1 MAKFNLKEHIAKNKA
16 TFFGSLTEGQF
27 SWMTQDTGQQ
37 IGSQDENTIPVYMFD
52 NKGKYWFEREYEGY
66 GVFGG
71 KDYYEL
77 LDQMNGGSGD
87 RSKGIDLAFD
97 KSKEGETLFPALVV
111 GPSNFNYKTHDFT
124 QEAKHD
130 PNQSWYDASYEEED
144 EDEDYGGFGDM
155 DKEEDYDYSD
165 EEELDEGFQGQFYAP
180 EYLEQKYG
188 KEMASKITA
197 EIDEMDANSYDRF
210 TEFTSAEEVE
220 DYISDIKDMMDLNE
234 GEAAY
239 EYEKGKS
246 AGEAIEKKK
255 MKVSELKAK
264 IKEMVIAEIDI
275 DVDNETSEYD
285 FLKEIEEMLNEDEGL
300 TPLQDYVYQ
309 YEIEISGE
317 DRAQEFLDD
326 IKQLNTPQDVYDYY
340 AYGRGWKGSDLNN
353 IFRQVKRKFASSNTA
368 DGLTPLQKQAY
379 SYAKERF
386 GFEDAKNSLDQIK
399 TLTTREEFSDWVQK
413 KIEAE
418 KSLSEA
424 EDEEVDAEVTDAE
437 AAADA
442 GAEEEVDTTV
452 DVTTSEVDP
461 NVKSVQDALTQAQA
475 AAQQLGDKKLM
486 DQIGNTITFFTRAHV
501 VEKPK
506 GAVAENI
513 NEMAGKTLEITKP
526 EDLKKVEGSQIFK
539 YDVFDREESE
549 KYKVYILAD
558 DKSQAEKIAKEKF
571 PKQFPP
577 YTLDTGY
584 PQKSNAAD
592 NLWIGK
598 EKNSFWYGVEK
609 TGTTTE
615 NMKEG
620 YFGANNEVEE
630 LIDTLGYETMDEFFS
645 DNPGVITAILDW
657 AAGVPE
663 FRKKMIANGLLE
675 AKKENMNE
683 SMFPML
689 KKILK

>member
-1 MAKFNLKEHIAKNKA
+1 MTKFNLKEHIAKNKA
-16 TFFGSLTEGQF
+16 TFFSSLTEGQF

-37 IGSQDENTIPVYMFD
+37 IGSQDANKIPVYMFD
-52 NKGKYWFEREYEGY
+52 NKGKYWFERDYEGY

-77 LDQMNGGSGD
+77 LDQMNGGSGN

-97 KSKEGETLFPALVV
+97 KSKEGGTLFPALVV

-124 QEAKHD
+124 KEAEHD
-130 PNQSWYDASYEEED
+130 PNQSWYDASYEDED

-155 DKEEDYDYSD
+155 DREEDYEYSD
-165 EEELDEGFQGQFYAP
+165 EEELEEGFQGQFYAP

-197 EIDEMDANSYDRF
+197 EIDEMDENSYDRF

-264 IKEMVIAEIDI
+264 IKEMVIAEINI

-285 FLKEIEEMLNEDEGL
+285 FLKEIEDMLNE
-300 TPLQDYVYQ
+300 
-309 YEIEISGE
+309 
-317 DRAQEFLDD
+317 
-326 IKQLNTPQDVYDYY
+326 
-340 AYGRGWKGSDLNN
+340 
-353 IFRQVKRKFASSNTA
+353 
-368 DGLTPLQKQAY
+368 
-379 SYAKERF
+379 
-386 GFEDAKNSLDQIK
+386 
-399 TLTTREEFSDWVQK
+399 
-413 KIEAE
+413 AE
-418 KSLSEA
+418 
-424 EDEEVDAEVTDAE
+424 EDEEVDAE

-442 GAEEEVDTTV
+442 GAEEEIDTTV
-452 DVTTSEVDP
+452 DVTTNEVDP

-506 GAVAENI
+506 GAVSENEDI
-513 NEMAGKTLEITKP
+513 NEGFY
-526 EDLKKVEGSQIFK
+526 GN
-539 YDVFDREESE
+539 SE
-549 KYKVYILAD
+549 L
-558 DKSQAEKIAKEKF
+558 
-571 PKQFPP
+571 
-577 YTLDTGY
+577 
-584 PQKSNAAD
+584 
-592 NLWIGK
+592 
-598 EKNSFWYGVEK
+598 
-609 TGTTTE
+609 
-615 NMKEG
+615 
-620 YFGANNEVEE
+620 EE
-630 LIDTLGYETMDEFFS
+630 LANILGYDSIDDFFQ
-645 DNPGVITAILDW
+645 DNPGAVEVVLDW
-657 AAGVPE
+657 AQSIPE
-663 FRKKMIANGLLE
+663 FMEKLRDNDLLE

>member
-27 SWMTQDTGQQ
+27 SWMTQDTDQQ
-37 IGSQDENTIPVYMFD
+37 IGSEDENTIPVYMFD
-52 NKGKYWFEREYEGY
+52 NTGKYWFEPSYEGY

-71 KDYYEL
+71 MDYYEL
-77 LDQMNGGSGD
+77 LDQMNGGIGD
-87 RSKGIDLAFD
+87 RSEGVRKAFD
-97 KSKEGETLFPALVV
+97 PTLEGKLLFPALVTS
-111 GPSNFNYKTHDFT
+111 PSNFNYKTHDFT
-124 QEAKHD
+124 KEAESD
-130 PNQSWYDASYEEED
+130 PNQSWYAEPEYDEEEED
-144 EDEDYGGFGDM
+144 EFYREDE
-155 DKEEDYDYSD
+155 D

-188 KEMASKITA
+188 KEMASKIEA
-197 EIDEMDANSYDRF
+197 EIEDMDSNSWDRF
-210 TEFTSAEEVE
+210 TGMESAKEVDE
-220 DYISDIKDMMDLNE
+220 YIADIVDMLNK

-239 EYEKGKS
+239 KYEKGKK
-246 AGEAIEKKK
+246 AGEKIEKTK
-255 MKVSELKAK
+255 MKISELKAK
-264 IKEMVIAEIDI
+264 IKEMIVAETNTKK
-275 DVDNETSEYD
+275 VEEVD
-285 FLKEIEEMLNEDEGL
+285 FLKEIEEMLDEDEGL

-340 AYGRGWKGSDLNN
+340 AYGRGWEGSDLNN

-399 TLTTREEFSDWVQK
+399 TLTTREEFWDWVKK

-418 KSLSEA
+418 NSLNEA
-424 EDEEVDAEVTDAE
+424 EDEEADAEVTDAE

-442 GAEEEVDTTV
+442 GAEEEVDTSV
-452 DVTTSEVDP
+452 DVSTDEVDP
-461 NVKSVQDALTQAQA
+461 NVKAVQDALTQAQA

-506 GAVAENI
+506 GAVAEEL

-539 YDVFDREESE
+539 YDVFDKEESE

-584 PQKSNAAD
+584 PQKVNAAD
-592 NLWIGK
+592 NLWLGK
-598 EKNSFWYGVEK
+598 EKMSFWYGVEK
-609 TGTTTE
+609 TGTTAE
-615 NMKEG
+615 NI
-620 YFGANNEVEE
+620 NEV
-630 LIDTLGYETMDEFFS
+630 
-645 DNPGVITAILDW
+645 
-657 AAGVPE
+657 
-663 FRKKMIANGLLE
+663 
-675 AKKENMNE
+675 
-683 SMFPML
+683 MFPML